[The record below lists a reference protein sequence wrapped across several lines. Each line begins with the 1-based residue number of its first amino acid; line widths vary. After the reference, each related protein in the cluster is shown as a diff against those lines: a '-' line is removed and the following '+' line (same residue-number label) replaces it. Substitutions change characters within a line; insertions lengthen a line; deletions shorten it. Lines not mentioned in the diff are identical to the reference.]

1 MGTSSEVSL
10 VIIKDKITNL
20 FLKRKD
26 FTMKSLQLGACEA
39 RLTMLLTIAL
49 VAFCF
54 SPSSIGQE
62 SFKIGVVNTQI
73 VLEGSK
79 QATDATDILKA
90 ASERLKTKLDKLG
103 EEIRTLQEKK
113 AKTELFV
120 ERAQTADLDNEI
132 RLKQQEYQRE
142 VEIGQQALLEKEQE
156 LMEPIYNSL
165 QELIVKVGKSENF
178 DIILEKRLITLYVK
192 EDFDLTQ
199 RLIGLMNEETKET
212 SE

>member
-1 MGTSSEVSL
+1 
-10 VIIKDKITNL
+10 
-20 FLKRKD
+20 
-26 FTMKSLQLGACEA
+26 MKPFQLGARKA
-39 RLTMLLTIAL
+39 RLTILLIIA
-49 VAFCF
+49 VAAFCF
-54 SPSSIGQE
+54 SPGSIGQE
-62 SFKIGVVNTQI
+62 SFKIGVVNTQV
-73 VLEGSK
+73 VLEGSQ
-79 QATDATDILKA
+79 QATDATDVLKA
-90 ASERLKTKLDKLG
+90 ASERLKAKLDKLG
-103 EEIRTLQEKK
+103 EEIRALQEKK

-120 ERAQTADLDNEI
+120 EQAQTADLDNEI

-165 QELIVKVGKSENF
+165 QELIVTVGKSENF

-199 RLIGLMNEETKET
+199 RLIGLMNEKTNQT

>member
-1 MGTSSEVSL
+1 
-10 VIIKDKITNL
+10 
-20 FLKRKD
+20 
-26 FTMKSLQLGACEA
+26 MKSLQLGACEA

-54 SPSSIGQE
+54 SPSSVGQE

-90 ASERLKTKLDKLG
+90 ASERLKAKLDKLG

-120 ERAQTADLDNEI
+120 ERAQTADMDNEI

-199 RLIGLMNEETKET
+199 RLISLMNEETNET

>member
-1 MGTSSEVSL
+1 
-10 VIIKDKITNL
+10 
-20 FLKRKD
+20 
-26 FTMKSLQLGACEA
+26 MKSLQLGACEA

-199 RLIGLMNEETKET
+199 RLIGLMNEETNET

>member
-1 MGTSSEVSL
+1 
-10 VIIKDKITNL
+10 
-20 FLKRKD
+20 
-26 FTMKSLQLGACEA
+26 MKSFQLRACKA
-39 RLTMLLTIAL
+39 RLVLLLSVFFA
-49 VAFCF
+49 AFCL
-54 SPSSIGQE
+54 SSGSIGQE
-62 SFKIGVVNTQI
+62 SFKIGVVNTQV
-73 VLEGSK
+73 VLEGSQ

-90 ASERLKTKLDKLG
+90 ASERLRTKLDTLG

-120 ERAQTADLDNEI
+120 EQAQTADLDNEI

-165 QELIVKVGKSENF
+165 QELIIKVGESENF

-192 EDFDLTQ
+192 EEFDLTQ
-199 RLIGLMNEETKET
+199 RLIGLMNEGKAET

>member
-1 MGTSSEVSL
+1 
-10 VIIKDKITNL
+10 
-20 FLKRKD
+20 
-26 FTMKSLQLGACEA
+26 MKSLQLGACEA
-39 RLTMLLTIAL
+39 RLTLLLTIAL
-49 VAFCF
+49 VVFCF

-90 ASERLKTKLDKLG
+90 ASERLKTKLDTLG

-165 QELIVKVGKSENF
+165 QELIVRVGKSENF

>member
-1 MGTSSEVSL
+1 
-10 VIIKDKITNL
+10 
-20 FLKRKD
+20 
-26 FTMKSLQLGACEA
+26 MKSLQLGACEA
-39 RLTMLLTIAL
+39 RLTLLLTIAL
-49 VAFCF
+49 VVFCF
-54 SPSSIGQE
+54 SPISIGQE

-90 ASERLKTKLDKLG
+90 ASERLKTKLDTLG

-165 QELIVKVGKSENF
+165 QELIVRVGKSENF